1 MDVNARLTEGEISD
15 TINFCCRAFIPI
27 DSEKK
32 EAVLRKMDSLG
43 LNDETL
49 DAKTKGELE
58 ASMSPEEVHIMH
70 QIRAR
75 QMIRTEDTVNI
86 DTFSFDTIE
95 GLTVNLQRGSLGLIR
110 PCGDKKMEQLDAVG
124 LWHGEGN
131 MDNIDETPAP
141 SEQGMTEEVPT
152 HA

>member
-1 MDVNARLTEGEISD
+1 
-15 TINFCCRAFIPI
+15 
-27 DSEKK
+27 
-32 EAVLRKMDSLG
+32 MDSLG

-58 ASMSPEEVHIMH
+58 ASMSPEELHIMH

-86 DTFSFDTIE
+86 DTFTVDTIE
-95 GLTVNLQRGSLGLIR
+95 GLTVNLQRGSLGLIK

-131 MDNIDETPAP
+131 MDGTPAP

>member
-1 MDVNARLTEGEISD
+1 M
-15 TINFCCRAFIPI
+15 PI

-49 DAKTKGELE
+49 DSKTKGELE
-58 ASMSPEEVHIMH
+58 ASMSPEEVRIMH

-75 QMIRTEDTVNI
+75 QMLRSEDTVNI
-86 DTFSFDTIE
+86 DTFSVDTIR
-95 GLTVNLQRGSLGLIR
+95 GLTVNLQRGSLGLIK
-110 PCGDKKMEQLDAVG
+110 PCGDKKVEQLDAVG

-131 MDNIDETPAP
+131 LGAMAAP
-141 SEQGMTEEVPT
+141 SEPGMTEEVP
-152 HA
+152 ARA